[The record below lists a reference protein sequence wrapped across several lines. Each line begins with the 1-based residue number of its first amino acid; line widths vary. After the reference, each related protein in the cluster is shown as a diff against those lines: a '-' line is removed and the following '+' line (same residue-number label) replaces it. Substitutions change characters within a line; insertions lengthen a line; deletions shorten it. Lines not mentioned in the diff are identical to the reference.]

1 MSDIS
6 NDFVREF
13 ITPIGVLRLSANQSG
28 LNAIHQRNLNSEILV
43 RDEPDDRN
51 IALILNEAEE
61 QLLAYFAGESKHFD
75 LPLNMKG
82 IPPFRQ
88 EVLNAAAKI
97 PWGVVLT
104 YGELAK
110 AIGQPQA
117 SRAVGA
123 ALARNPFLIVVPC
136 HRVIGADKALHGFS
150 AEGGIKVK
158 QSLLELEGQRIVNN
172 KVIVS

>member
-1 MSDIS
+1 
-6 NDFVREF
+6 
-13 ITPIGVLRLSANQSG
+13 
-28 LNAIHQRNLNSEILV
+28 
-43 RDEPDDRN
+43 
-51 IALILNEAEE
+51 
-61 QLLAYFAGESKHFD
+61 
-75 LPLNMKG
+75 MK
-82 IPPFRQ
+82 
-88 EVLNAAAKI
+88 AAAKI
-97 PWGVVLT
+97 LWGVVLT

-172 KVIVS
+172 KVVIS

>member
-1 MSDIS
+1 MSKNS

-13 ITPIGVLRLSANQSG
+13 ITPIGVLRLSANHTG
-28 LNAIHQRNLNSEILV
+28 LNAIHQRILNSESLV
-43 RDEPDDRN
+43 RDEPEDRN

-88 EVLNAAAKI
+88 EVLKAAAKI
-97 PWGVVLT
+97 PWGVFLT

-110 AIGQPQA
+110 AIGQP
-117 SRAVGA
+117 
-123 ALARNPFLIVVPC
+123 
-136 HRVIGADKALHGFS
+136 KA
-150 AEGGIKVK
+150 
-158 QSLLELEGQRIVNN
+158 
-172 KVIVS
+172 

>member
-1 MSDIS
+1 MLEIS

-13 ITPIGVLRLSANQSG
+13 ITPIGVLRLSANHSG
-28 LNAIHQRNLNSEILV
+28 LNSIHQHNLNPESLV

-51 IALILNEAEE
+51 IDLILKEAEE

-82 IPPFRQ
+82 LPPFRQ
-88 EVLNAAAKI
+88 EVLKATAKI
-97 PWGVVLT
+97 PWGFFLT

-110 AIGQPQA
+110 IIGKPRA

-123 ALARNPFLIVVPC
+123 ALARNPFFIVVPC

>member
-1 MSDIS
+1 MSENS

-13 ITPIGVLRLSANQSG
+13 ITPIGVLRLSANHTF
-28 LNAIHQRNLNSEILV
+28 LNAIHQRNLNSESLV
-43 RDEPDDRN
+43 WDEPEDRN

-61 QLLAYFAGESKHFD
+61 QLLAYFAGEYKQFD

-88 EVLNAAAKI
+88 EVLKAAAKI
-97 PWGVVLT
+97 PWGVFLT

-110 AIGQPQA
+110 AIGKPQA

-123 ALARNPFLIVVPC
+123 ALARTPFLIEIPC
-136 HRVIGADKALHGFS
+136 HRVIGADKALHGIS

-172 KVIVS
+172 IVVIS